1 MFEHA
6 RKHLLKFVLQCE
18 KIWMKLL
25 RRTRHLQH
33 RRDLLAR
40 CLEGIVAQNRI
51 TQKVLQKA
59 MRILLLFVLLILVLD
74 REVHRCNQI

>member
-1 MFEHA
+1 MFEHVQ
-6 RKHLLKFVLQCE
+6 KHLLKFVLQCE

-40 CLEGIVAQNRI
+40 
-51 TQKVLQKA
+51 
-59 MRILLLFVLLILVLD
+59 
-74 REVHRCNQI
+74 